1 MSLAYVTTRRN
12 SADFMIP
19 SATDVV
25 GEREQNVEHIAKT
38 VDDLKHMLQNLR
50 HEHPPGSGP
59 GPTQHGTAS
68 AATLSR
74 PSLASAQT
82 SEIRSRRSP
91 AVLQSEFGGES
102 SISAHALFATTFLQ
116 NVVGNSHSPRVT
128 VEMAPV
134 MQTLSSIADVQNQTA
149 ASSETLFPHA
159 RPLEDGRKP
168 VNFPTPAADKVFG
181 CLRMAQEH
189 DMVEALWLPEFES
202 MGHFTEYVIKVCS
215 LGPSSEAELI
225 IFNTGMFWLFLE
237 CASFMEDEDEMNDY
251 TAQSYLC
258 RDNLETLLAHLGYHI
273 PNTMDYIYAL
283 NMATTYCLQTIKTT
297 AAWSFISTS
306 AHACQA
312 LGLHSAVSL
321 HPASPAQQVRKLRLF
336 WAVYGSEKGLALRL
350 GRSSNIRDS
359 DITIPRPKQP
369 TGPDL
374 LINKLTPLW
383 TQAAA
388 LQGRLYDEIYSPGA
402 FLQPQQVRYER
413 AGTLIE
419 DLKSLR
425 EASEALEV
433 RCSPEHSNLM
443 HARRADRVR
452 SQKEIVS
459 QAAPGGQS
467 PLSELCWRADRIAY
481 LSMLTLAYRSLPPTD
496 PFISSFAAGC
506 IATARQA
513 LDEHEQCLKALS
525 RTQTAKTSA
534 YISQSTGTANVG
546 DTRSLLQTPF
556 VPFTILFCHAIETAS
571 RADLQ
576 VLRSFLDTLE
586 GTAYSSRHL
595 STQNQLR
602 LFQALYSVAV
612 RYISVQESSSLLAGA
627 WSTGGDG
634 EAPAGQASAHFSSQS
649 MASAQA
655 AEDQFMA
662 NLGLQ
667 VDSSGNPL
675 ASWFARNQQLM
686 RILENS

>member
-1 MSLAYVTTRRN
+1 AALTQPYRKAGALLNVR
-12 SADFMIP
+12 
-19 SATDVV
+19 
-25 GEREQNVEHIAKT
+25 GREQNVEHISKT
-38 VDDLKHMLQNLR
+38 VDDLKYMLQHLR
-50 HEHPPGSGP
+50 YEHQSGSSP

-68 AATLSR
+68 AATSLR
-74 PSLASAQT
+74 PSPASVQT
-82 SEIRSRRSP
+82 PRIGPGRSP

-102 SISAHALFATTFLQ
+102 SISAHALFATAFLQ
-116 NVVGNSHSPRVT
+116 NVVGNSPSPRVT

-134 MQTLSSIADVQNQTA
+134 MQTLSSIADAQNQTA
-149 ASSETLFPHA
+149 DSSETLFPHA

-202 MGHFTEYVIKVCS
+202 MAHFTEYVIRVCS
-215 LGPSSEAELI
+215 PGPSSEAELI

-237 CASFMEDEDEMNDY
+237 CASFMEDEHEMNDY

-321 HPASPAQQVRKLRLF
+321 HPASSAQQVRKLRLF

-350 GRSSNIRDS
+350 GRSSSIRDS

-383 TQAAA
+383 TQGGA

-413 AGTLIE
+413 ARTLID

-425 EASEALEV
+425 EASEALE
-433 RCSPEHSNLM
+433 R
-443 HARRADRVR
+443 
-452 SQKEIVS
+452 EIVS
-459 QAAPGGQS
+459 QAGPGGQS
-467 PLSELCWRADRIAY
+467 PLSELNWRADRIAY
-481 LSMLTLAYRSLPPTD
+481 LSMLTLVYRSLPPTE
-496 PFISSFAAGC
+496 PFISSFAADC
-506 IATARQA
+506 ISTARQA
-513 LDEHEQCLKALS
+513 LEEHEQCLKALS
-525 RTQTAKTSA
+525 QTQTAKT
-534 YISQSTGTANVG
+534 
-546 DTRSLLQTPF
+546 SLLQTPF
-556 VPFTILFCHAIETAS
+556 VPFTILFCHAIETSS

-612 RYISVQESSSLLAGA
+612 RYISVKESSSLQEDA

-634 EAPAGQASAHFSSQS
+634 SGTGTGTGGGVAPAGQASPQFSSQS
-649 MASAQA
+649 MAFAPGEAAAQT

-675 ASWFARNQQLM
+675 ASWFASNQQLM

>member
-1 MSLAYVTTRRN
+1 
-12 SADFMIP
+12 
-19 SATDVV
+19 
-25 GEREQNVEHIAKT
+25 
-38 VDDLKHMLQNLR
+38 
-50 HEHPPGSGP
+50 
-59 GPTQHGTAS
+59 
-68 AATLSR
+68 
-74 PSLASAQT
+74 
-82 SEIRSRRSP
+82 
-91 AVLQSEFGGES
+91 
-102 SISAHALFATTFLQ
+102 
-116 NVVGNSHSPRVT
+116 
-128 VEMAPV
+128 MAPV
-134 MQTLSSIADVQNQTA
+134 MQTLSSIADAQNQTA
-149 ASSETLFPHA
+149 DSSETLFPHA

-202 MGHFTEYVIKVCS
+202 MGHFTEYVIRVCS
-215 LGPSSEAELI
+215 PGPSSEAELI

-258 RDNLETLLAHLGYHI
+258 RDNLETLLAHLGYHV

-297 AAWSFISTS
+297 AAWSFISKS

-321 HPASPAQQVRKLRLF
+321 HPASSAQQVRNFRLF

-383 TQAAA
+383 TQAGA
-388 LQGRLYDEIYSPGA
+388 LQGRLYDEIYSLGA

-413 AGTLIE
+413 ARTLID

-425 EASEALEV
+425 EASEALE
-433 RCSPEHSNLM
+433 R
-443 HARRADRVR
+443 
-452 SQKEIVS
+452 EIVS
-459 QAAPGGQS
+459 QAGRGGQS
-467 PLSELCWRADRIAY
+467 PLSELTWRADRIAY
-481 LSMLTLAYRSLPPTD
+481 LSMLTLAYRSLPPTE
-496 PFISSFAAGC
+496 PFISSFAAEC

-513 LDEHEQCLKALS
+513 LDEHEQCLKAL
-525 RTQTAKTSA
+525 TQTQTVKTSA
-534 YISQSTGTANVG
+534 YIVLFI
-546 DTRSLLQTPF
+546 DWSLLQTPF
-556 VPFTILFCHAIETAS
+556 VPFTILFCHAIETSS

-612 RYISVQESSSLLAGA
+612 RYISVQESSSLQVDA

-634 EAPAGQASAHFSSQS
+634 SGSGTGTVTSGGVAPAGQTSVPFSSQS
-649 MASAQA
+649 MAFTPGEVAAQT

-675 ASWFARNQQLM
+675 ASWFASNQQLM

>member
-1 MSLAYVTTRRN
+1 
-12 SADFMIP
+12 
-19 SATDVV
+19 
-25 GEREQNVEHIAKT
+25 
-38 VDDLKHMLQNLR
+38 
-50 HEHPPGSGP
+50 
-59 GPTQHGTAS
+59 
-68 AATLSR
+68 
-74 PSLASAQT
+74 
-82 SEIRSRRSP
+82 
-91 AVLQSEFGGES
+91 
-102 SISAHALFATTFLQ
+102 
-116 NVVGNSHSPRVT
+116 
-128 VEMAPV
+128 MAPV
-134 MQTLSSIADVQNQTA
+134 MQTLSSIADAQNQTA
-149 ASSETLFPHA
+149 DSSETLFPHA

-202 MGHFTEYVIKVCS
+202 MGHFTEYVIRVCS
-215 LGPSSEAELI
+215 PGPSSEAELI

-258 RDNLETLLAHLGYHI
+258 RDNLETLLAHLGYHV

-297 AAWSFISTS
+297 AAWSFISKS

-321 HPASPAQQVRKLRLF
+321 HPASSAQQVRNFRLF

-383 TQAAA
+383 TQAGA
-388 LQGRLYDEIYSPGA
+388 LQGRLYDEIYSLGA

-413 AGTLIE
+413 ARTLID

-425 EASEALEV
+425 EASEALE
-433 RCSPEHSNLM
+433 R
-443 HARRADRVR
+443 
-452 SQKEIVS
+452 EIVS
-459 QAAPGGQS
+459 QAGRGGQS
-467 PLSELCWRADRIAY
+467 PLSELTWRADRIAY
-481 LSMLTLAYRSLPPTD
+481 LSMLTLAYRSLPPTE
-496 PFISSFAAGC
+496 PFISSFAAEC

-513 LDEHEQCLKALS
+513 LDEHEQCLKAL
-525 RTQTAKTSA
+525 TQTQTVKTSA
-534 YISQSTGTANVG
+534 YI
-546 DTRSLLQTPF
+546 
-556 VPFTILFCHAIETAS
+556 
-571 RADLQ
+571 

-612 RYISVQESSSLLAGA
+612 RYISVQESSSLQVDA

-634 EAPAGQASAHFSSQS
+634 SGSGTGTVTSGGVAPAGQTSVPFSSQS
-649 MASAQA
+649 MAFTPGEVAAQT

-675 ASWFARNQQLM
+675 ASWFASNQQLM

>member
-1 MSLAYVTTRRN
+1 MCLRGEN
-12 SADFMIP
+12 SADFRVP

-25 GEREQNVEHIAKT
+25 GEREQNIEHIAKT
-38 VDDLKHMLQNLR
+38 VDDLKYMLQKLH
-50 HEHPPGSGP
+50 HEHQPGSSP
-59 GPTQHGTAS
+59 GPTQHGAAS
-68 AATLSR
+68 AATSTR
-74 PSLASAQT
+74 PSPTSVQT
-82 SEIRSRRSP
+82 PVIGSGRSS
-91 AVLQSEFGGES
+91 AVLQSDFGGES
-102 SISAHALFATTFLQ
+102 SISAHALFATAFLQ
-116 NVVGNSHSPRVT
+116 NVVGNSPSPRVT

-134 MQTLSSIADVQNQTA
+134 MQTLRSIADAQNQTA
-149 ASSETLFPHA
+149 DSSETLFPHA

-202 MGHFTEYVIKVCS
+202 MGHFTEYVIRVCS
-215 LGPSSEAELI
+215 PGPSSEAELI

-258 RDNLETLLAHLGYHI
+258 RDNLETLLAHLGYHV

-297 AAWSFISTS
+297 AAWSFISKS

-312 LGLHSAVSL
+312 LGLHSAISL
-321 HPASPAQQVRKLRLF
+321 HPASSAQ
-336 WAVYGSEKGLALRL
+336 
-350 GRSSNIRDS
+350 
-359 DITIPRPKQP
+359 
-369 TGPDL
+369 
-374 LINKLTPLW
+374 
-383 TQAAA
+383 
-388 LQGRLYDEIYSPGA
+388 QGRLYDEIYSPGA
-402 FLQPQQVRYER
+402 FLQPQQVRYEQAR
-413 AGTLIE
+413 TLID

-433 RCSPEHSNLM
+433 RRSPEHVNPM
-443 HARRADRVR
+443 HACRADRVR
-452 SQKEIVS
+452 SQREIVR
-459 QAAPGGQS
+459 QAGRGGQS
-467 PLSELCWRADRIAY
+467 PLSELTWRADRIAY
-481 LSMLTLAYRSLPPTD
+481 LSMLTLAYRSLPPTE
-496 PFISSFAAGC
+496 PFISSFAADC

-513 LDEHEQCLKALS
+513 LDEHEQCLKAL
-525 RTQTAKTSA
+525 TQTQTVKTSA
-534 YISQSTGTANVG
+534 YIVLFIDWQAKPLLPCFPTLV
-546 DTRSLLQTPF
+546 SLLQTPF
-556 VPFTILFCHAIETAS
+556 VPFTILFCHAIETSS

-586 GTAYSSRHL
+586 RTAYSSRHL

-612 RYISVQESSSLLAGA
+612 RYISVQESSSLQADA

-634 EAPAGQASAHFSSQS
+634 SGSGTVTSGGVAPAGQTSAPFSSQS
-649 MASAQA
+649 MAFTPGEVAAQTA
-655 AEDQFMA
+655 KDQFMA
-662 NLGLQ
+662 NLGMQ

-675 ASWFARNQQLM
+675 ASWFASNQHLM

>member
-159 RPLEDGRKP
+159 RPLEDGRNP
-168 VNFPTPAADKVFG
+168 VNFPPPAADKVFG

-425 EASEALEV
+425 EASEALE
-433 RCSPEHSNLM
+433 
-443 HARRADRVR
+443 
-452 SQKEIVS
+452 KEIVS

-534 YISQSTGTANVG
+534 YIVLFIDWQATPLSYSGVTETVS
-546 DTRSLLQTPF
+546 SLLQTPF